1 MKNNRDCGHDHDH
14 EHDHDDEP
22 ETISFTLDDGTEATC
37 EILGTFE
44 MNDIN
49 YIVLM
54 PEDDEDVLI
63 YRYKEEG
70 EEISLEAIE
79 SDEEFEAVSEA
90 FDELFGEEDEDDED
104 EDDDDEEDEDDD
116 EDDDFGFG
124 FGIEDDDEDDD
135 DLFEDE

>member
-1 MKNNRDCGHDHDH
+1 
-14 EHDHDDEP
+14 
-22 ETISFTLDDGTEATC
+22 
-37 EILGTFE
+37 

>member
-1 MKNNRDCGHDHDH
+1 MSGCDCENCDHDH
-14 EHDHDDEP
+14 EDDGDEI
-22 ETISFTLDDGTEATC
+22 ETVSLTLDDGTEVTC

-44 MNDIN
+44 MNGIN

-90 FDELFGEEDEDDED
+90 FDEWYCGDDDEYD
-104 EDDDDEEDEDDD
+104 DDDFTGDFDDDDEEGDE
-116 EDDDFGFG
+116 
-124 FGIEDDDEDDD
+124 
-135 DLFEDE
+135 